1 MRNFRVK
8 VAYDG
13 SEFCGWQV
21 QPDQP
26 TIQGAL
32 ESVLAGIE
40 GQPVAVAGSGRT
52 DAGVHAL
59 GQVATFPLANPIPV
73 ENLQK
78 AMNRL
83 LPDAI
88 RIVEVAEAASGFHAR
103 YSAKA
108 KLYEYRIWREEI
120 CPPALSR
127 YVYPHPYPLDEAAMR
142 QAAPEFE
149 GTHDF
154 RSLAAGN
161 AEGKESTIRTIFSS
175 TLERQGS
182 LLVYRVRGSGFLHH
196 MVRNIVGVLLE
207 VGRGV
212 RAPGGVAAILASRER
227 SAAGSTAPARGLFLV
242 EVEYGEERVPG

>member
-1 MRNFRVK
+1 MRNIRVK

-13 SEFCGWQV
+13 SGYCGWQV

-83 LPDAI
+83 LPEAI
-88 RIVEVAEAASGFHAR
+88 RIVEVAEAPTGFHAR
-103 YSAKA
+103 YSATA

-120 CPPALSR
+120 CPPTLSR

-212 RAPGGVAAILASRER
+212 RAPGGVAAILAARQR
-227 SAAGSTAPARGLFLV
+227 AAAGSTVPARGLFLV
-242 EVEYGEERVPG
+242 EVEYGED